1 MKPAKT
7 QSTQISFKRP
17 FSPYRFFRNIY
28 NTIDLDEDMDEYKD
42 LPEHEKMIKKLH
54 CELSKR
60 QTFQER
66 LMAILQRKL
75 ETESE
80 LASKKRKLEDLKIA
94 LQSLLKVIA
103 HMKFINFS
111 LNLLELQTC
120 F

>member
-1 MKPAKT
+1 
-7 QSTQISFKRP
+7 
-17 FSPYRFFRNIY
+17 
-28 NTIDLDEDMDEYKD
+28 LDEDMDEYKD

-94 LQSLLKVIA
+94 LQSLLKVRT